1 MWKYSTHQAIDHTLY
16 GQAILVWA
24 IRFGVDR
31 SRWRSI
37 RPEEDRCGSTSLFEV
52 IQSPEPWVGWLI
64 GSSNVCQGFGR
75 RTKSEKVKKN
85 ASGLVRCGKTRKTKL
100 IKIHFFFVAKQ
111 NMHQDP
117 SDFVKTK
124 IRFKKREFFSF
135 TVKTQL
141 DLLRVSEQS
150 GKKTSKNNK
159 GLLNNEYEVGNP

>member
-1 MWKYSTHQAIDHTLY
+1 
-16 GQAILVWA
+16 
-24 IRFGVDR
+24 
-31 SRWRSI
+31 
-37 RPEEDRCGSTSLFEV
+37 
-52 IQSPEPWVGWLI
+52 
-64 GSSNVCQGFGR
+64 
-75 RTKSEKVKKN
+75 
-85 ASGLVRCGKTRKTKL
+85 
-100 IKIHFFFVAKQ
+100 
-111 NMHQDP
+111 MHQDP